1 MSRILADV
9 RSSCARLNKPCY
21 FRPARV
27 RQTAPKKETYDPF
40 IAVVAVAD
48 QDRRLESLE
57 RRIDQLLGQ
66 PSQSH
71 ASPEETTGDAI
82 GKDILSLD
90 DAAALLDY
98 YLQYM
103 MPHFPFVALPERTTV
118 GELREQKP
126 FLFLA
131 ILSVSVMDD
140 RALKQAL
147 DDEVKTATAE
157 RTVLL
162 DKPASLET
170 VQGLLVVL
178 AW

>member
-1 MSRILADV
+1 MQCSTDH
-9 RSSCARLNKPCY
+9 
-21 FRPARV
+21 
-27 RQTAPKKETYDPF
+27 
-40 IAVVAVAD
+40 
-48 QDRRLESLE
+48 DRRLESLE
-57 RRIDQLLGQ
+57 RRVDQLLGQ
-66 PSQSH
+66 PQSH
-71 ASPEETTGDAI
+71 ASPDENSGDVI
-82 GKDILSLD
+82 DKGILSLD

-103 MPHFPFVALPERTTV
+103 MPHFPFVALPERATV

-140 RALKQAL
+140 RALKRAL
-147 DDEVKTATAE
+147 DGEVKTATAE

-162 DKPASLET
+162 DKPPSLET